1 MEGAGH
7 QRRVS
12 DCPKSVPIAG
22 SFESVEET
30 SQVAPSTSTNDSV
43 TEITGE
49 GRAIQSL
56 TDLCTLSKKI
66 TDTEILRAL
75 NCVYFDFS
83 GNSNVGVND
92 LFKRMFSDSEI
103 ALNYLM
109 TESKFRYV
117 TTWPIFRQETVTQCV
132 AITSPRTI
140 IWWVIK
146 WWVTEQATERA
157 CALLVKWK
165 LLSGVPVFHVLVHRP
180 W

>member
-12 DCPKSVPIAG
+12 DCPKSVPIAR

-66 TDTEILRAL
+66 ADTEILWPL
-75 NCVYFDFS
+75 NCVYFHFS

-109 TESKFRYV
+109 RESKFRYV

-132 AITSPRTI
+132 AITSPCT
-140 IWWVIK
+140 VI
-146 WWVTEQATERA
+146 
-157 CALLVKWK
+157 
-165 LLSGVPVFHVLVHRP
+165 
-180 W
+180 

>member
-12 DCPKSVPIAG
+12 DCPKSVPIAR

-49 GRAIQSL
+49 GRAIQLL
-56 TDLCTLSKKI
+56 TDLCTLSKNI
-66 TDTEILRAL
+66 ADTEILWAL
-75 NCVYFDFS
+75 NCVYFHLS
-83 GNSNVGVND
+83 GNSNFGVND

-109 TESKFRYV
+109 SESKFRYV
-117 TTWPIFRQETVTQCV
+117 NLAHISPGNRYTTCS
-132 AITSPRTI
+132 SPAHAPLFDESLNDELQSKQLD
-140 IWWVIK
+140 V
-146 WWVTEQATERA
+146 
-157 CALLVKWK
+157 
-165 LLSGVPVFHVLVHRP
+165 HVHYWSSENCRVESRYFT
-180 W
+180 

>member
-12 DCPKSVPIAG
+12 DCPESVPIAR

-66 TDTEILRAL
+66 TDRDFTGFELCLLRL
-75 NCVYFDFS
+75 LWKFTCW
-83 GNSNVGVND
+83 
-92 LFKRMFSDSEI
+92 
-103 ALNYLM
+103 
-109 TESKFRYV
+109 SK
-117 TTWPIFRQETVTQCV
+117 
-132 AITSPRTI
+132 
-140 IWWVIK
+140 
-146 WWVTEQATERA
+146 
-157 CALLVKWK
+157 
-165 LLSGVPVFHVLVHRP
+165 
-180 W
+180 